1 MVISLTGFMGSG
13 KSSVARELATLLCC
27 SYIDL
32 DEYIEKAEEKTITE
46 IFEEGGEKTFRAM
59 EFKYLKDV
67 LEKSAH
73 NLILSLG
80 GGTIMTSECKTLIM
94 AETTPVYLQAQIS
107 TLVKNLEDQTETRPM
122 LKGEVELETRIRE
135 LMDKREATYKECAEF
150 IINTDGLSPKAIAEK
165 IKEELI

>member
-1 MVISLTGFMGSG
+1 
-13 KSSVARELATLLCC
+13 
-27 SYIDL
+27 
-32 DEYIEKAEEKTITE
+32 
-46 IFEEGGEKTFRAM
+46 
-59 EFKYLKDV
+59 
-67 LEKSAH
+67 
-73 NLILSLG
+73 
-80 GGTIMTSECKTLIM
+80 MTAECKTLIM

-107 TLVKNLEDQTETRPM
+107 TLVKNLENQTETRPM